1 MEPLKVL
8 FGLIYIREYAYRF
21 VLTNAQIELMAFD
34 LPRVEYNHDKEKAE
48 KMTDAELQQCE
59 DENEKQMR
67 AYIDK
72 IKGEKISLT
81 EYINKE

>member
-34 LPRVEYNHDKEKAE
+34 LPRVEYNYDKKKA
-48 KMTDAELQQCE
+48 KVTDDDRKLCE
-59 DENEKQMR
+59 DENNKLMK
-67 AYIDK
+67 AYIEECR
-72 IKGEKISLT
+72 GEKISMTDFL
-81 EYINKE
+81 KEG

>member
-1 MEPLKVL
+1 M
-8 FGLIYIREYAYRF
+8 
-21 VLTNAQIELMAFD
+21 LTNAQIELMAFD
-34 LPRVEYNHDKEKAE
+34 LPRVEYNHDKGKQEKITEADRKE
-48 KMTDAELQQCE
+48 CE
-59 DENEKQMR
+59 AENERQMR